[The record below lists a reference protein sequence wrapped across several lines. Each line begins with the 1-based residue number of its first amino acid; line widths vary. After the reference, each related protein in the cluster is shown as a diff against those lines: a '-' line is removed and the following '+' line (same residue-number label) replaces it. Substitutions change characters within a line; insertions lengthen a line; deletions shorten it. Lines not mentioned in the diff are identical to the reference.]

1 MIEYNQHCISIF
13 LCKSNVKSTQ
23 RRQQLGNTFVQTSLS
38 SPLQRKICF
47 FFILLTL
54 VSHSVVNW
62 GIISIGP
69 QLFKG

>member
-13 LCKSNVKSTQ
+13 LGKSNVKSTQ
-23 RRQQLGNTFVQTSLS
+23 YRQQLGNTFLQTSPS
-38 SPLQRKICF
+38 SPLQRKIF
-47 FFILLTL
+47 FFLILLTL
-54 VSHSVVNW
+54 LSHSVVNC